1 MKTIANFTFANGV
14 RKHEFELHA
23 TGCRDLKHLSPNVI
37 RFQTE
42 AENAVAAE
50 AAFQL
55 EAPGAQVFLQACCNP
70 RRMAAAGR
78 IRHINAT
85 AADVSEQY
93 IAGIT
98 IPTPT
103 AGVGVTESV
112 TEVAEVAVEVAQPKA
127 KKSKKSKAA

>member
-14 RKHEFELHA
+14 RRHEFELHA
-23 TGCRDLKHLSPNVI
+23 TGCRDLRHLPASVI

-85 AADVSEQY
+85 AADVAPQY
-93 IAGIT
+93 IAGISFPA
-98 IPTPT
+98 PTVE
-103 AGVGVTESV
+103 VGVTESV
-112 TEVAEVAVEVAQPKA
+112 SEVAELETPVVV
-127 KKSKKSKAA
+127 KKSKKSKKSQAA